1 MQLIGAVVVF
11 LVAVLALAAT
21 AALVGASWSGW

>member
-1 MQLIGAVVVF
+1 LIGAFVVF
-11 LVAVLALAAT
+11 LASVLALAAT